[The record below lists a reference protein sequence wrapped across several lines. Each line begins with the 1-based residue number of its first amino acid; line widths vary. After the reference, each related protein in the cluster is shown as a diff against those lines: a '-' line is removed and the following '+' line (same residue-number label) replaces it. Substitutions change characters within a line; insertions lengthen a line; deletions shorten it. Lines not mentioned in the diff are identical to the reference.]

1 MPSRSEADFGGL
13 ETLKAIVTGMKK
25 LLLTVLLVGG
35 FAVAQTTNVYIY
47 DSSGNSTTGTI
58 SNGNVFFH
66 DSNGNTTFGTIRDGQ
81 VFLNNSNG
89 NTTFGTVRDGNVF
102 LTDRDGLTTGTI
114 RNGNIFLNNS
124 DGSMT
129 IGSYYNGSVH
139 ATATGGNTAATPS
152 SATRQSDSSYQA
164 GYAMG
169 SALGAGIGRLIL
181 NHRLHSYCKKHPGET
196 WHYRV
201 QGAVRGEG
209 TCPGSVYAM
218 APQRAMAPVRQTTA
232 AIPAPALQPV
242 PQPSVIGSVPSQPV
256 SAGIV
261 YGTTITQPG
270 DRQEES
276 LGDVA
281 RRYRAQK
288 ARQESAEQR

>member
-1 MPSRSEADFGGL
+1 
-13 ETLKAIVTGMKK
+13 MKK
-25 LLLTVLLVGG
+25 LLLTVLLVGTG

-58 SNGNVFFH
+58 SNGNVFFN

-81 VFLNNSNG
+81 VFLNSSSG

-102 LTDRDGLTTGTI
+102 LNDKDGVTTGTI

-124 DGSMT
+124 DGSTT
-129 IGSYYNGSVH
+129 IGNYYNGSIY
-139 ATATGGNTAATPS
+139 TTTGGNTTATPS
-152 SATRQSDSSYQA
+152 PAARQSDSSYQA

-169 SALGAGIGRLIL
+169 SALGAGIGRLVL
-181 NHRLHSYCKKHPGET
+181 NHRLHSFCKKHPGET

-209 TCPGSVYAM
+209 TCPGSAYAV
-218 APQRAMAPVRQTTA
+218 APSSAVAPVRQTTA
-232 AIPAPALQPV
+232 AIPAPALQPA
-242 PQPSVIGSVPSQPV
+242 PQPSVIGSVASQPA
-256 SAGIV
+256 SAGTV
-261 YGTTITQPG
+261 YDTTITQPG
-270 DRQEES
+270 DRQEDS

-288 ARQESAEQR
+288 VRQESTEQKNEDQR